1 MQNKNTDKVFKM
13 CQCTMKESFT
23 KHLSFS
29 LLAKNLKN
37 KVLKGDPQI
46 ILGFFD
52 PDPVLLAQQGVEQR
66 TKKLRSSNH
75 SGIF

>member
-1 MQNKNTDKVFKM
+1 
-13 CQCTMKESFT
+13 MKESFT

-52 PDPVLLAQQGVEQR
+52 PDPVLLAQQGGGA
-66 TKKLRSSNH
+66 KD
-75 SGIF
+75 